1 MTTMKIPKSLFETI
15 QGICKMEARR
25 LCREAAVLLDRPE
38 NELIEKVLQSQ
49 PQTILEIIEDANI
62 SVSCPILIQKEKI
75 YERCRRPCILGT
87 ERCLRHQSI
96 HTLCEP
102 NVPVQTMTRIE
113 TTMTDNQHL
122 WCDETTSF
130 VYDSNSKIVGTYK
143 NECLELFV
151 FEDTQAEAEAEA
163 EADAEAEK

>member
-1 MTTMKIPKSLFETI
+1 MSTMKVPKSLFETI

-25 LCREAAVLLDRPE
+25 LCREAAVLLERPE

-49 PQTILEIIEDANI
+49 PQTILEIIEDDDI
-62 SVSCPILIQKEKI
+62 SVSCPILIQREKMN
-75 YERCRRPCILGT
+75 ERCRRPCILGT

-96 HTLCEP
+96 HKAYEP
-102 NVPVQTMTRIE
+102 NVPVQSLTRIE
-113 TTMTDNQHL
+113 TNNTDTQHL
-122 WCDETTSF
+122 WCDESTSF

-151 FEDTQAEAEAEA
+151 FEDAES
-163 EADAEAEK
+163 